1 MTKSPVVVDGR
12 YTLERELGRGGMGR
26 VYLARDTG
34 LDRVVALKVIDP
46 ELARNAEVSALFRR
60 EAMALA
66 RVRSD
71 HVVQVYAYGTHEGA
85 PFFVMEYVEGADL
98 EVSIE
103 SYAQNGGVVP
113 LHRAGTIL
121 KQAASGLA
129 AVHAHGI
136 VHRDIKPSNILV
148 EAGTGR
154 PLLIDFGLAQRP
166 TMTTNPGLEPA
177 IGTPLYM
184 APEQWGLD
192 VVPTAA
198 SPATDVYGF
207 GATAFELL
215 TGSPPFVAETAQELM
230 RMHMTAAVPKASSL
244 RPSIGPFDAVLQRA
258 MAKSAADRYP
268 DGGALGRAIEEAL
281 QIALPDGARDEH
293 DSMPAPSLLG
303 RPAALTALVVDDDD
317 TFRTFAER
325 ALRLA
330 FKDVSLQVRHAAD
343 GTQGLALARSEMP
356 DLLVLDFDMPGLN
369 GLETLSRLRALPHG
383 NHVRVL
389 VVSGEIERVGR
400 WQFDVLGVVHFV
412 AKPIAVRDLAQLLG
426 TMRPVRR

>member
-1 MTKSPVVVDGR
+1 MGRVVVDGR

-34 LDRVVALKVIDP
+34 LDRVVAIKVIDP
-46 ELARNAEVSALFRR
+46 ELARNADVSALFRR

-71 HVVQVYAYGTHEGA
+71 HVVQVYAFGTHEGA

-98 EVSIE
+98 DASIA
-103 SYAQNGGVVP
+103 SYASNGGVVP

-121 KQAASGLA
+121 RQAASGLA

-166 TMTTNPGLEPA
+166 MTTNPGIDAPL
-177 IGTPLYM
+177 GTPLYM
-184 APEQWGLD
+184 APEQWGIDPD
-192 VVPTAA
+192 VTQAT
-198 SPATDVYGF
+198 PATDVYGF
-207 GATAFELL
+207 GATAYELL
-215 TGSPPFVAETAQELM
+215 TGTPPFVAETAEKLM
-230 RMHMTAAVPKASSL
+230 LLHATAPVPKASAT
-244 RPSIGPFDAVLQRA
+244 RPSVAPFDAVVSRA
-258 MAKSAADRYP
+258 MSKSVADRYP
-268 DGGALGRAIEEAL
+268 DGRALGEAL
-281 QIALPDGARDEH
+281 DEAFKLALPGGA
-293 DSMPAPSLLG
+293 PASAISIPPPSIVG
-303 RPAALTALVVDDDD
+303 SPATLSALVIDDDEM
-317 TFRTFAER
+317 FRAFAER

-330 FKDVSLQVRHAAD
+330 FEGVPIQVRHAPGGAE
-343 GTQGLALARSEMP
+343 GLALARAEIP

-369 GLETLSRLRALPHG
+369 GLETLSHLRALPHG
-383 NHVRVL
+383 THVRVL
-389 VVSGEIERVGR
+389 VVSGQIERVGR

-412 AKPIAVRDLAQLLG
+412 AKPVAVRELARLLG
-426 TMRPVRR
+426 SMRSAPR